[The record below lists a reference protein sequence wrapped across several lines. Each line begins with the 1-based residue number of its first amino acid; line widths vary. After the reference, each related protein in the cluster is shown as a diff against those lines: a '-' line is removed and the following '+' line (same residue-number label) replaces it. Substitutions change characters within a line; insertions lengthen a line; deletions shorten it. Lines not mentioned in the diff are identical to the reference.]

1 MLTYKQRRKLEQL
14 ERSTVMITNNSKRL
28 IYLRSGKQIERV
40 IRRNR
45 DGWQYVRYNGRNV
58 AVSFYC
64 GHWCEVYR

>member
-1 MLTYKQRRKLEQL
+1 
-14 ERSTVMITNNSKRL
+14 MITNNSKRL

-45 DGWQYVRYNGRNV
+45 DGWQYIIYNGRNI